1 MNLGSLERAI
11 MDVLWGC
18 EEPVL
23 VRQLQ
28 VMLNERAE
36 RPLAYTTVQT
46 VAERLV
52 RKGLLIRAP
61 SNHAFRNAFR
71 YTASRSRDEHVAG
84 LMLDALAAAPTGLPC
99 SPSSRRR
106 WTWTT
111 PCGCCTSWRAG
122 PVSRPCP
129 ARIRTGCRS
138 PCPDSYK
145 CRKGW
150 LKSRRSPDVPGVV
163 CDLTSYCR
171 YRRRHT
177 TDGSGLPAVC
187 LLTRRST
194 DAPCPRIPP
203 MGAFV
208 TEDRIRLVS
217 KTVTDQAV
225 PSIETEIERLV
236 AENHRI
242 HDVECVNLNPATNVM
257 NPRAEAL
264 LSANLGSRPS
274 LGYPGEKYEMGLEA
288 IEQIEIIAAEL
299 AGEVFGA
306 SYVEVRVGSGA
317 LANLYAF
324 MATCVPGDTIIAL
337 PASIGG
343 HVTHHG
349 QGAAGM
355 YGLNTV
361 AAPVEAD
368 GYTVDVDALRS
379 LAEETRPKL
388 ITIGGSLNLFHH
400 PIARIRE
407 IADSVG
413 ALVLFDAA
421 HLCGVIAGKTWP
433 QPLDEGAH
441 LMSMSTYKSLGG
453 RGRARRHQRRRAGR
467 ASRRDRLPRSDG
479 QLRRGQDRGARHDDA
494 RLEGRGTGVRAD
506 DDRHGATAGGRAARP
521 RRPGLR
527 RRSRLH
533 PVPPVRG
540 HGPWVRRRPAGR
552 PAAEAGE
559 PARLRHRPARRAD
572 RR

>member
-1 MNLGSLERAI
+1 M
-11 MDVLWGC
+11 
-18 EEPVL
+18 
-23 VRQLQ
+23 
-28 VMLNERAE
+28 
-36 RPLAYTTVQT
+36 
-46 VAERLV
+46 
-52 RKGLLIRAP
+52 P
-61 SNHAFRNAFR
+61 S
-71 YTASRSRDEHVAG
+71 
-84 LMLDALAAAPTGLPC
+84 
-99 SPSSRRR
+99 
-106 WTWTT
+106 
-111 PCGCCTSWRAG
+111 
-122 PVSRPCP
+122 
-129 ARIRTGCRS
+129 
-138 PCPDSYK
+138 
-145 CRKGW
+145 
-150 LKSRRSPDVPGVV
+150 
-163 CDLTSYCR
+163 
-171 YRRRHT
+171 
-177 TDGSGLPAVC
+177 
-187 LLTRRST
+187 
-194 DAPCPRIPP
+194 
-203 MGAFV
+203 V

-324 MATCVPGDTIIAL
+324 MATCVPGDTIIAP

-453 RGRARRHQRRRAGR
+453 PAGGLVVTNDAGLAERLDAIAYPGLTANFDAGKTAALAMTMLDWKAAGPAYAQMMIATARRLA
-467 ASRRDRLPRSDG
+467 AELLALDVPVFAA
-479 QLRRGQDRGARHDDA
+479 DRGCTLSHQFAVMA
-494 RLEGRGTGVRAD
+494 
-506 DDRHGATAGGRAARP
+506 HGYGGGQRAARRL
-521 RRPGLR
+521 RRANLLACGIGLPAEPIDGDVNGLR
-527 RRSRLH
+527 IGTPEIVRLGMTEADMPALASFVARGLDPSVDPGVVASEVTEWRSGFSGVH
-533 PVPPVRG
+533 FTADQPV
-540 HGPWVRRRPAGR
+540 
-552 PAAEAGE
+552 
-559 PARLRHRPARRAD
+559 
-572 RR
+572 